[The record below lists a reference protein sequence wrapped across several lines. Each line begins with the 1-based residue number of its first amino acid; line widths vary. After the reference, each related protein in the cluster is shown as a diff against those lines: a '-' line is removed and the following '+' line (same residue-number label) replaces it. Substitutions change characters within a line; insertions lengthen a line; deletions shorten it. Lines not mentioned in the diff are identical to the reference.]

1 MIKIIISPE
10 SGSSYATAALTIG
23 MFFNGSREYA
33 NTETSATWLVY
44 SNILAMLLTPQVSAW
59 ESNSAHPIRSCV

>member
-1 MIKIIISPE
+1 
-10 SGSSYATAALTIG
+10 